1 MNTENCLKLVKHS
14 HYYLK
19 KSKIYYIKIIMKRT
33 LTSQKHDLKTVQI
46 LSEIEVLH
54 YMCESIKI
62 VSGLLSY
69 VVYFPQKV
77 SLVFLGSCIAYG
89 MFQASHQN
97 DKKRI
102 FP

>member
-1 MNTENCLKLVKHS
+1 
-14 HYYLK
+14 
-19 KSKIYYIKIIMKRT
+19 MKRT
-33 LTSQKHDLKTVQI
+33 LTFSQKHDLKTVQV

-54 YMCESIKI
+54 YMCDSIKI

-69 VVYFPQKV
+69 LVYFPQKV
-77 SLVFLGSCIAYG
+77 SLVLFGSCITHG
-89 MFQASHQN
+89 MFPVKEKLSSTSHQN